1 MQRPKRTPHSTR
13 TENSSRL
20 TARSLFDRSCLA
32 RPELEGR
39 RTCLAASILL
49 SGRLRGELPSRE
61 ANRCAGRVLVSAH
74 MAEQEPVRRDA
85 DRLVPASDP
94 HLRPADTQRAVLGMD
109 SEDLWHG
116 PHLRPRRRRRSM
128 TSMQAS
134 WLFAQVVVPRY
145 HHGEELGRR
154 APTASRPSAA
164 WGGSALGASS
174 GKGILAAG

>member
-1 MQRPKRTPHSTR
+1 MQRLKRTPHSTR

-20 TARSLFDRSCLA
+20 TASSLFIGSCLV

-39 RTCLAASILL
+39 WTCLATSILL
-49 SGRLRGELPSRE
+49 SGRLRGELPSRD
-61 ANRCAGRVLVSAH
+61 ANRCAWRVPASAH
-74 MAEQEPVRRDA
+74 MAEQDPVRRDA
-85 DRLVPASDP
+85 DRLVPASDL

-109 SEDLWHG
+109 SEDLGHG

-145 HHGEELGRR
+145 HHGEGLGRR
-154 APTASRPSAA
+154 APTALRHSTA
-164 WGGSALGASS
+164 WGGSALGVSS
-174 GKGILAAG
+174 GGSILAAG